1 MARNGKQS
9 AYRTWTDRS
18 TPAQVS
24 ATAEASS
31 APSQSMA
38 SEIPP
43 TTPPPGMESSSAPS
57 ATTRPTAPGLSRD
70 AAYHLGSADTPLPDY
85 PWSARRR
92 GREGRVVIVLDVD
105 AGGHPIHVSVVESS
119 GDDALDQ
126 AALNALARWRLAPAL
141 KDGVP
146 VASQVRVPI
155 RFRLDDGLDLAGT

>member
-1 MARNGKQS
+1 M
-9 AYRTWTDRS
+9 
-18 TPAQVS
+18 
-24 ATAEASS
+24 
-31 APSQSMA
+31 
-38 SEIPP
+38 
-43 TTPPPGMESSSAPS
+43 
-57 ATTRPTAPGLSRD
+57 
-70 AAYHLGSADTPLPDY
+70 
-85 PWSARRR
+85 
-92 GREGRVVIVLDVD
+92 VIVLDVD